1 MISSTLIGFI
11 NKLSLGTNSDN
22 FFIIFKMS
30 IAKLRSTNF
39 SGTTFMGLSKFAA
52 IELKHEIEST
62 GLIGQITFDFSASLI
77 VSSNVLGGLSI
88 KSSL

>member
-1 MISSTLIGFI
+1 
-11 NKLSLGTNSDN
+11 
-22 FFIIFKMS
+22 
-30 IAKLRSTNF
+30 
-39 SGTTFMGLSKFAA
+39 MGLSKFAA